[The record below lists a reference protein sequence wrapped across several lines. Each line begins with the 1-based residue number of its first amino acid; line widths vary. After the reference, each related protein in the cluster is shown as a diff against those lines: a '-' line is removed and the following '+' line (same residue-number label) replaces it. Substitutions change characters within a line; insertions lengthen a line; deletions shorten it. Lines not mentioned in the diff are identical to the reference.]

1 VSKSIQN
8 SLKNGDLNSLF
19 VFDAGSTIKSSG
31 VHGNESAF
39 IPTLTFLSG
48 PALGKEIPLVHRE
61 LTLGRGKDCDIIIPD
76 PLVSREHLR
85 IICRKVVKK
94 EEDPTLQVVLRDL
107 GSKNGTMVNYAPIH
121 QAVLKPGDKIFL
133 GKVILKFDHRDLAEQ
148 GFYDEIYRLATTD
161 SLTSL
166 MNKAT
171 IMRQLS
177 EEIAVLTRKKR
188 RIAVVLVDIDG
199 FKGMNDL
206 HGHLM
211 GDRILQSAAK
221 MFCLNMRRRDKVGR
235 FGGDEFLIVLPET
248 GSRGAVQLAE
258 RIRKMLETTIAAELG
273 LSIAVTAS
281 LGAASDRADAASPE
295 SLIEHAD
302 IALYRAKA
310 LGRNRVE
317 VWKAS
322 NSLQTSASGDL

>member
-1 VSKSIQN
+1 VYKSMQN
-8 SLKNGDLNSLF
+8 SLENGELNSLF

-31 VHGNESAF
+31 LHGNESAF

-48 PALGKEIPLVHRE
+48 PAIGKEIPLVHRE

-76 PLVSREHLR
+76 SLVSRKHLR
-85 IICRKVVKK
+85 ITCRKTVKK
-94 EEDPTLQVVLRDL
+94 GERPVLQVVLRDL
-107 GSKNGTMVNYAPIH
+107 ASKNGTMVNYAAIH

-133 GKVILKFDHRDLAEQ
+133 GQVILKFDHRDLAEQ
-148 GFYDEIYRLATTD
+148 GFYEEIYRLATTD

-171 IMRQLS
+171 IMRQLT
-177 EEIAVLTRKKR
+177 EEIAGLTRKKR
-188 RIAVVLVDIDG
+188 RIAAIIVDIDG
-199 FKGMNDL
+199 FKGINDL
-206 HGHLM
+206 QGHLM

-221 MFCLNMRRRDKVGR
+221 MFCSSLRRRDKVGR

-248 GSRGAVQLAE
+248 GSRGAAQLAE
-258 RIRKMLETTIAAELG
+258 RIRKTLETTIAAESG
-273 LSIAVTAS
+273 LSIPVTAS
-281 LGAASDRADAASPE
+281 LGVASARADAASPE
-295 SLIEHAD
+295 SLLEHAD

-310 LGRNRVE
+310 LGRNRAE

-322 NSLQTSASGDL
+322 KMRTTGGDL

>member
-1 VSKSIQN
+1 VSKSMQN
-8 SLKNGDLNSLF
+8 SLKNEALNSLF

-31 VHGNESAF
+31 LHGNESAF

-48 PALGKEIPLVHRE
+48 PAIGKEIPLVHRE
-61 LTLGRGKDCDIIIPD
+61 LTMGRGKECDIIIPD
-76 PLVSREHLR
+76 PSISRKHLQ
-85 IICRKVVKK
+85 IICRKTIKRG
-94 EEDPTLQVVLRDL
+94 ESPELQVVLRDL
-107 GSKNGTMVNYAPIH
+107 GSKNGTMVNYASIH
-121 QAVLKPGDKIFL
+121 QSVLKPGDKIFL
-133 GKVILKFDHRDLAEQ
+133 GGVILKFDHRDLAEQ

-177 EEIAVLTRKKR
+177 EEIAGLARKKG
-188 RIAVVLVDIDG
+188 RIAAVIVDIDG

-206 HGHLM
+206 LGHLM

-221 MFCLNMRRRDKVGR
+221 LFCSNLRRRDKVGR

-248 GSRGAVQLAE
+248 GSRGAIQLAE
-258 RIRKMLETTIAAELG
+258 RIRKMLEMTIATELG

-281 LGAASDRADAASPE
+281 MGVTSAPADVASPE
-295 SLIEHAD
+295 SLIERAD

-310 LGRNRVE
+310 LGRNRAE
-317 VWKAS
+317 IWKAS
-322 NSLQTSASGDL
+322 NKFANQR